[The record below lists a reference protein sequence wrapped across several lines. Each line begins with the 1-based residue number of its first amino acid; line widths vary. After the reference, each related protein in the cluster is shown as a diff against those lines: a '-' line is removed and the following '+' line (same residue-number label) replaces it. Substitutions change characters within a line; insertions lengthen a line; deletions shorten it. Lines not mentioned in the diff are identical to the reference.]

1 MPHLYRITDG
11 TGDSGA
17 MSIAYKVD
25 EHGKMIEMGNRPK
38 VGCYMRVG
46 SVTARSYSFQDYWT
60 TTLVTEIIEE
70 REDYV
75 KFKTGNSV
83 YEWRL

>member
-1 MPHLYRITDG
+1 MDI
-11 TGDSGA
+11 
-17 MSIAYKVD
+17 
-25 EHGKMIEMGNRPK
+25 
-38 VGCYMRVG
+38 
-46 SVTARSYSFQDYWT
+46 RSYSFQDYWT